1 MPIEMSAIFSPRI
14 DSHNTV
20 VNHPSR
26 FPRDLANPILHEW
39 SCHHESMKP
48 MPESITQLCRNP
60 SPHTTRLLH
69 MSKIAEAGV
78 QVLLDIICVI
88 LEKIMT
94 SRLSS
99 KCLWKIGVS

>member
-1 MPIEMSAIFSPRI
+1 
-14 DSHNTV
+14 
-20 VNHPSR
+20 
-26 FPRDLANPILHEW
+26 
-39 SCHHESMKP
+39 
-48 MPESITQLCRNP
+48 
-60 SPHTTRLLH
+60 